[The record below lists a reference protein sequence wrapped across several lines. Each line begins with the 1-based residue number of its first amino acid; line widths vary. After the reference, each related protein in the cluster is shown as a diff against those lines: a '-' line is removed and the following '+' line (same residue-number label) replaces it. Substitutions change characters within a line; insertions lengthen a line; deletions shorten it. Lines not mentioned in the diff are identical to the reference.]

1 MTAPIPTALDRLLKA
16 LRAIIREE
24 LPRLTFFGLYEYV
37 VAGAS
42 SNTADL
48 RATDTTIGLPDMVKV
63 PLRLPASTATL
74 TTGAKA
80 ILAFVNGDPGRP
92 FVLTAD
98 NVTTLAIGQA
108 ASTMSLA
115 AGVAGIARAGD
126 PVQAGP
132 YLGTIT
138 SGSSKVTCG

>member
-1 MTAPIPTALDRLLKA
+1 MTAPVPTTLDRLMRSFRA
-16 LRAIIREE
+16 LVREE
-24 LPRLTFFGLYEYV
+24 FPRLTFLGIYEYSV
-37 VAGAS
+37 SSAG

-48 RATDTTIGLPDMVKV
+48 KLIDTSIGLPDMVSV
-63 PLRLPASTATL
+63 PLRLPGSTATL
-74 TTGAKA
+74 AVGAKA
-80 ILAFVNGDPGRP
+80 IVAFVNGDPGRP

-108 ASTMSLA
+108 ASTMTLA

-132 YLGTIT
+132 YLGTIV